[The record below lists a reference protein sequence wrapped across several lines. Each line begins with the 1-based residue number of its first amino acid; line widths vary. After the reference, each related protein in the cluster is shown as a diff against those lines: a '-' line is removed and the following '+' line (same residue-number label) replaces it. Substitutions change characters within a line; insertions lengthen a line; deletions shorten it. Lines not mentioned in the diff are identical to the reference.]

1 MRELRK
7 SFWDFTAILGTSAL
21 SVPLMIFS
29 EYIQAHYLGPE
40 KYGQVALILS
50 AVSLLFLFGLSWLR
64 LSILRFGKEEFIKEH
79 HLRKTT
85 ANFLTLSFF
94 SFLIVISFFYSFNKE
109 ILNFLEIKN
118 QSFLWVIIFGLL
130 LMTLKIFIF
139 EVLKVVRLIKVQTF
153 LMRLASKIFV
163 SLGILLFVFNIL
175 EINVFYVVYIFL
187 LSDFLIIIVGLF
199 FIKIRYLFPLQFDK
213 ILLKRMFIFSFPL
226 LFSSWS
232 SYIVTW
238 VDTYVIKY
246 FLTLEKVGIYQAAYK
261 IFNTLRSFILTGI
274 VTVFTPII
282 MVLKTENRIDKI
294 KKFYLMRIIPQISFF
309 IFVTIA
315 IILLLTDS
323 AFRFIYGNSFHN
335 SVLPFKILI
344 TTMSF
349 GAISS
354 LLTPIITSF
363 DMTKKMLYLGIFAG
377 VFNLVAD
384 VLLVPRFGILGA
396 AFASFLVFSVNPVI
410 WFFIINKKFDVHR
423 KSALIFPFFT
433 TVMLVIN
440 IANIHFIF
448 KLVISAFLIVVVFLV
463 SGKFN
468 LFNKNDI
475 ELLNNINMPRVVK
488 SFYLL
493 LINFFNNK

>member
-1 MRELRK
+1 M
-7 SFWDFTAILGTSAL
+7 
-21 SVPLMIFS
+21 
-29 EYIQAHYLGPE
+29 
-40 KYGQVALILS
+40 
-50 AVSLLFLFGLSWLR
+50 FLFGLSWLR

-309 IFVTIA
+309 IFVTI
-315 IILLLTDS
+315 
-323 AFRFIYGNSFHN
+323 
-335 SVLPFKILI
+335 
-344 TTMSF
+344 
-349 GAISS
+349 
-354 LLTPIITSF
+354 
-363 DMTKKMLYLGIFAG
+363 
-377 VFNLVAD
+377 
-384 VLLVPRFGILGA
+384 RFGILGA

-468 LFNKNDI
+468 LFNKNDV
-475 ELLNNINMPRVVK
+475 ELLNNINMPQLVKKIYIFLIRVSSEK
-488 SFYLL
+488 
-493 LINFFNNK
+493 